1 MNSKNVLIFAEGIV
15 AKHLLRRIT
24 RDDLTSNHYYIV
36 YMDEEIKPKEY
47 KGHLFFYKFDPTSF
61 VKLSKLFTKTY
72 KEVVIVLGNKIDT
85 MASYENVRRL
95 DRNVSIVLF
104 DRWDLDIE
112 DPNLIKLDANEILS
126 SRLFDY
132 LPDVPVIAQNVGLG
146 QGEIMEVLVPFG
158 SSYIYRHVGT
168 IEQKKWKIAAIY
180 RNNKLLLPSPNL
192 MILPNDLLLLIGDP
206 SVLKHVFK
214 SIKREVGQF
223 PLPYGQD
230 SYLFIDMERMEPS
243 IIRSV
248 MLETIF
254 LHRRINDR
262 TLYIRVVNPND
273 FKVLEFLKHYESESI
288 EVMVDYRYREP
299 KSLIEEDLKN
309 RNIGLF
315 LLHNG
320 CFEEP
325 RMRRFLYQL
334 HIPILSLSDKER
346 FSAIKEVAIVVT
358 PNRSLE
364 QISATLFDLAI
375 QLRLGIRLY
384 ENFDAEGEVIKNI
397 EEHFKNLSQ
406 IFSKSLFITKS
417 KTNVIKEL
425 LLQKD
430 LLLAYPFGES
440 ILKATRTNIF
450 CTDPSR
456 LFYKLD
462 KFHQIFLPEE

>member
-1 MNSKNVLIFAEGIV
+1 MNPKNVLIFADGIV

-24 RDDLTSNHYYIV
+24 RDNLTSNHYYIV
-36 YMDEEIKPKEY
+36 YMDEEIKPKEH
-47 KGHLFFYKFDPTSF
+47 KGHFFFYNFDPTSF
-61 VKLSKLFTKTY
+61 VKVSNLFNKTY
-72 KEVVIVLGNKIDT
+72 TEVVIVLGNKIDT
-85 MASYENVRRL
+85 LASYENVRKL

-112 DPNLIKLDANEILS
+112 DPNLIKLDANEILAG
-126 SRLFDY
+126 RLFDY

-158 SSYIYRHVGT
+158 SSYVYRHVGT
-168 IEQKKWKIAAIY
+168 IEQRNWRIAAIY

-192 MILPNDLLLLIGDP
+192 MIWPNDLLLLIGDP

-230 SYLFIDMERMEPS
+230 SYLFIDMERMEPRT
-243 IIRSV
+243 IRKV

-254 LHRRINDR
+254 LHQRINDR

-273 FKVLEFLKHYESESI
+273 FGVLEFLKNYESESI
-288 EVMVDYRYREP
+288 EVIVDYRYREA
-299 KSLIEEDLKN
+299 KSLIEEDFKK

-315 LLHNG
+315 ILHNG
-320 CFEEP
+320 CFEDQE
-325 RMRRFLYQL
+325 MRKFLYQL
-334 HIPILSLSDKER
+334 HIPVLSLSDKER
-346 FSAIKEVAIVVT
+346 FTAIKEVAMVVT
-358 PNRSLE
+358 PDRRLE
-364 QISATLFDLAI
+364 NISATLFDLAI

-384 ENFDAEGEVIKNI
+384 ENFDADDEVIKNI
-397 EEHFKNLSQ
+397 EEHFKNLAQ
-406 IFSKSLFITKS
+406 IFSKPMSITKS

-425 LLQKD
+425 MAKED
-430 LLLAYPFGES
+430 LLLVYPFSES
-440 ILKATRTNIF
+440 ILKATKTNIF
-450 CTDPSR
+450 CTDPLK